1 MSQPFTIKA
10 VKLDGSDVN
19 NKGLISQMR
28 PYRLSM
34 KMKTKEMVM
43 YCKEFFGSSSNL
55 SGIEH
60 NRQSETTA
68 QLIAYAKRLGV
79 KELTIKIS

>member
-1 MSQPFTIKA
+1 MTPFTITKI
-10 VKLDGSDVN
+10 KLDGSDVA
-19 NKGLISQMR
+19 NKGLIHQMR

-34 KMKTKEMVM
+34 KMKNKEMVA
-43 YCKEFFGSSSNL
+43 YCPDHFGTSGHL

-68 QLIAYAKRLGV
+68 QIIAYARRLGV
-79 KELTIKIS
+79 KEITIIL